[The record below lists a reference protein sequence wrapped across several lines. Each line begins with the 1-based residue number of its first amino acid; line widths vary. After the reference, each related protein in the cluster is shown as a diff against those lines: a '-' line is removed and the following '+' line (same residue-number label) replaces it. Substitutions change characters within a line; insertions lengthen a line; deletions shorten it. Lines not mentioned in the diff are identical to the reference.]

1 MSRTLPFAIALSG
14 LVLMAGS
21 IAVFGVRGPAAN
33 RPAFA
38 ETRWPFLLDEWGIG
52 KAFACA
58 AADCGVA
65 VNVYL
70 RPKIGFCSCTTGVSD
85 DAELERVGDTELVSP
100 DTRAGGVGHPISV
113 GWMKGRIRPYRV
125 ETSERR
131 ILSIAFNN
139 ECDVIVA
146 VATFGDR
153 DPGKIEPDLL
163 AFLNSEPV
171 LRWARRELGLASG
184 PA

>member
-1 MSRTLPFAIALSG
+1 MSRSFPFAIALSG
-14 LVLMAGS
+14 LVLMAAS
-21 IAVFGVRGPAAN
+21 IAVFGVRAPEDS

-38 ETRWPFLLDEWGIG
+38 ETRWPFRLDEWGVG
-52 KAFACA
+52 KAFACT

-70 RPKIGFCSCTTGVSD
+70 RPKIGFCSCTAGVSD
-85 DAELERVGDTELVSP
+85 DAELERVGDTGLVSP
-100 DTRAGGVGHPISV
+100 NTRAGDAGHPITV
-113 GWMKGRIRPYRV
+113 GWMKGRIRSYWV
-125 ETSERR
+125 SDKSESR

-146 VATFGDR
+146 VATFGDG
-153 DPGKIEPDLL
+153 DPGKIEPGLL

-171 LRWARRELGLASG
+171 LRWAKRELGL
-184 PA
+184 